1 MSLEPYSDNGYNL
14 IFSFYLGYE
23 SSKVSIFLPSVNFH
37 QHTFSVTSYFI
48 ISKEAGSYVIFY
60 FTRFS
65 PLFQQ

>member
-14 IFSFYLGYE
+14 IFSFYVSYK

-37 QHTFSVTSYFI
+37 QHKFSVTSYFI
-48 ISKEAGSYVIFY
+48 ISKEAGSNVIFY

-65 PLFQQ
+65 PLLRQ